1 MKIGNLIIE
10 IYAELLEK
18 QSIEILQN
26 LMYQPLVSVSD
37 KFDFDYKR
45 FGYFAATLI
54 WVVPLKIFWKNDQIY
69 KTLKSGLDKYF
80 TNWKVNVTLTIH
92 EKGD

>member
-26 LMYQPLVSVSD
+26 AMNQPLLSVSD
-37 KFDFDYKR
+37 KYDFDYKR
-45 FGYFAATLI
+45 FGYFAASLI

-69 KTLKSGLDKYF
+69 KTLRDTLNKYF
-80 TNWKVNVTLTIH
+80 KNWKLTITITIH
-92 EKGD
+92 EKGE